1 MYAQFAC
8 PVGNLYVV
16 IKCILHYKIYLH
28 NCMPRPF
35 GLPVEVKTCG
45 LEMEMQ
51 DVFSN
56 SISTPGNKK

>member
-1 MYAQFAC
+1 
-8 PVGNLYVV
+8 
-16 IKCILHYKIYLH
+16 
-28 NCMPRPF
+28 MPRPF

-56 SISTPGNKK
+56 SISTPGNKKWESVIEYIIPT